1 MTNPF
6 ASSPFGTP
14 AAAPTA
20 APASPFG
27 AAPVAQTEVVVNE
40 APVTEDGEG
49 KAKKPRKARTFTNR
63 RKTADEVKYIL
74 ANYKDQ
80 STSKIAEHL
89 NLTSQQVSR
98 TILDARKAYLAR
110 AETLPPEKA
119 EQIKNWVET
128 YLPSKA
134 SEFGKPGKRGNLV
147 DNMFDDIFGSIL

>member
-20 APASPFG
+20 PTASPFG
-27 AAPVAQTEVVVNE
+27 APVAQTEAVVNE
-40 APVTEDGEG
+40 APVTEDGEV
-49 KAKKPRKARTFTNR
+49 KVKKPRKARTFTNR

-74 ANYKDQ
+74 SNYKDQ

-134 SEFGKPGKRGNLV
+134 SEFGKPGKRGNMV
-147 DNMFDDIFGSIL
+147 ENMFDDIFGSIL